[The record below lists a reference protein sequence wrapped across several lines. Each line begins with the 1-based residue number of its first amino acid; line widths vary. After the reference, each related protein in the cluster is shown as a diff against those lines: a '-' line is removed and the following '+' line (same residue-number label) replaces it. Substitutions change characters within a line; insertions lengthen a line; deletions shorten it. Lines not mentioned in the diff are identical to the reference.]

1 MHVGSG
7 LNNEAVLTQDTRDG
21 MDRNLLFII
30 TVEKLMS
37 SSLKSTH
44 RTYLEGNFARSK
56 LNSLI
61 YFSL

>member
-1 MHVGSG
+1 MHVDSG
-7 LNNEAVLTQDTRDG
+7 LNNEAALTWNTRDG

-30 TVEKLMS
+30 TVEKLMP

-44 RTYLEGNFARSK
+44 RTYLDGNFARSK

-61 YFSL
+61 YLSR